1 MNSFILHF
9 KYWDGYSRDY
19 GMQFEDGIPDDAAF
33 NFIEEFL
40 SANGFVKMTNGRW
53 ADKNL
58 TVVTITIKK
67 KLV

>member
-1 MNSFILHF
+1 
-9 KYWDGYSRDY
+9 
-19 GMQFEDGIPDDAAF
+19 MQFEDGIPDDAAF